1 MLISEQTLVIN
12 DYVHVSVPTYVLTSN
27 VSRRSIVRY
36 HCDGNGQH
44 TGQEP
49 LNRVEMTMSQL
60 DVDGFPISWKDPED
74 ADTVSMFDVIYGKV
88 REVCVF
94 NGHVGDV

>member
-1 MLISEQTLVIN
+1 MTTYAYLCLRMYWRQTYAVGAC
-12 DYVHVSVPTYVLTSN
+12 
-27 VSRRSIVRY
+27 
-36 HCDGNGQH
+36 CDGNGQH

-60 DVDGFPISWKDPED
+60 DVDGFPISWKDPQD
-74 ADTVSMFDVIYGKV
+74 ADTVSMFDVIYGKM

-94 NGHVGDV
+94 TGHVGDVWVKMKLKDPKT